1 MLDDT
6 TDTAATGA
14 AEAQVPIA
22 RIEKLRVEFQTKD
35 GPVVGVEDISFEI
48 NPGETVCVVGESG
61 SGKSVS
67 SLSLMRLI

>member
-22 RIEKLRVEFQTKD
+22 RIEKR
-35 GPVVGVEDISFEI
+35 PVGA
-48 NPGETVCVVGESG
+48 
-61 SGKSVS
+61 
-67 SLSLMRLI
+67 